1 MRGCELE
8 LPTAPETIMIS
19 ILIFCYEIIVLQFEK
34 IENKQNASQDWK
46 KKKEAEY
53 VTHYYENKL

>member
-8 LPTAPETIMIS
+8 LPTAPETLMIS

-34 IENKQNASQDWK
+34 IENKQNASQD
-46 KKKEAEY
+46 
-53 VTHYYENKL
+53 